1 MGPSSRRRDPALI
14 VYRVELAAGDHCLSA
29 HCYCAMNSFFAL
41 AACVLLSFFP
51 LPGTATPAPAGAGR
65 MLQQL
70 ESESWIQQAEALH
83 YLGEHRVELATDSV
97 RSLLNNEK
105 AHPWIRGQ
113 ALVSLAQIKNGVDAG
128 SFGTWVAH
136 DQKSLRVAAAR
147 VLESHGGNSA
157 QTWIE
162 ILLEDPDPL
171 VRCQAAAALARRNG
185 KAAWPVVGPL
195 TSAPLPDL
203 VRPASRALAFTG
215 NDAALAR
222 LGTLL
227 TNPELMRE
235 SLRGVSDIQ
244 NPSLIPLLLSLLPGL
259 EETDLNYGAVL
270 TSLQNQE
277 WKEVITGL
285 TTFIKSGD
293 EKKVR
298 TGARLMTVLTRSPE
312 LGRPLREALASA
324 RETKT
329 IEAGLIALGSAAMI
343 PDEHHEFFSA
353 NLEHQ
358 ESSIRSLSIRCLA
371 HCKDINH
378 YEVLRDSLDDKDPEV
393 VRAAL
398 SALKRQPAVNAPQG
412 RLVAYLEAP
421 LSSSEETVRS
431 LAYEVLAHAGSE
443 ADFRPAMAALQDL
456 LTGTDDILRSAAA
469 RALGSLAPEDQI
481 GEVVS
486 AQGYV
491 AHWMVIG
498 TFLNDKE
505 HKAFHEVHEPEKE
518 IDFDKSYKATYI
530 WLLEGRSDKPIE
542 RDVTWGEGIVDSTEG
557 KLFMS
562 AQLPP
567 PGSFAVGY
575 AVADIHV
582 DADREVKLD
591 IDGDDAFRVWL
602 NGEQISEK
610 IAPYQHRKDC
620 IVEDRNLTVKL
631 VAGTNRFIVKSANV
645 DYRWWVRL
653 RLTDSNGIPIPF
665 RKP

>member
-1 MGPSSRRRDPALI
+1 MN
-14 VYRVELAAGDHCLSA
+14 CLSA
-29 HCYCAMNSFFAL
+29 WT
-41 AACVLLSFFP
+41 AAVLLAFSS
-51 LPGTATPAPAGAGR
+51 LPGTTAPAPAGSGR

-83 YLGEHRVELATDSV
+83 YLGEHRVELAADSV
-97 RSLLNNEK
+97 RSLLNNET
-105 AHPWIRGQ
+105 AHPWIRGR
-113 ALVSLAQIKNGVDAG
+113 ALLCLSQIENGVEAG
-128 SFGTWVAH
+128 SFGKWVAH
-136 DQKSLRVAAAR
+136 DESTLRAAAAR
-147 VLESHGGNSA
+147 VLEVHGGNSA
-157 QTWIE
+157 QTWID
-162 ILLEDPDPL
+162 ILLKDSDPH
-171 VRCQAAAALARRNG
+171 VQCQAAAALARRNRET
-185 KAAWPVVGPL
+185 AWDVI
-195 TSAPLPDL
+195 APLPSAPDPAIA
-203 VRPASRALAFTG
+203 RPAARALAFTG
-215 NDAALAR
+215 SAPALAR
-222 LGTLL
+222 LGAQLAK
-227 TNPELMRE
+227 PELMRE

-244 NPSLIPLLLSLLPGL
+244 SPLLIPVLLNLLPGL
-259 EETDLNYGAVL
+259 EDTDLNYGAIL
-270 TSLQNQE
+270 TGLQNQE
-277 WKEVITGL
+277 WKEVIAGL
-285 TTFIKSGD
+285 STFIRSGD
-293 EKKVR
+293 EKQIR
-298 TGARLMTVLTRSPE
+298 TGARLITVLTRSPE
-312 LGRPLREALASA
+312 LGKPLREALAQA
-324 RETKT
+324 KETET
-329 IEAGLIALGSAAMI
+329 IEAGLVALGSAAMN
-343 PDEHHEFFSA
+343 PDEHHEFFRETLKHS
-353 NLEHQ
+353 

-371 HCKDINH
+371 HCKEINH
-378 YEVLRDSLDDKDPEV
+378 YEILRDSLGDEDPEV
-393 VRAAL
+393 VLAAL

-421 LSSSEETVRS
+421 LSSTEETVRS

-443 ADFRPAMAALQDL
+443 ADFRPAMAVLQEL
-456 LTGTDDILRSAAA
+456 LTGTDETLRSAAA
-469 RALGSLAPEDQI
+469 KALGALAPEDQI
-481 GEVVS
+481 GDVVA

-518 IDFDKSYKATYI
+518 IDFEKSYKATYI

-542 RDVTWGEGIVDSTEG
+542 REVTWGEGIVDSTDG
-557 KLFMS
+557 KLSMS

-582 DADREVKLD
+582 DTDREVILD

-620 IVEDRNLTVKL
+620 IVEDRNLRVKL
-631 VAGTNRFIVKSANV
+631 MAGTNRFIVKSANV